1 MGSIDTTI
9 RSASRPVEVDNLSV
23 RFDGRTVLDGFSLSL
38 DAGEKVALTG
48 RSGGGKSTLLKCL
61 MGFVPKF
68 QGGIRIFGE
77 PLGPATVWRLRRA
90 LAWVPQEPDLGG
102 GTAREALARPFAWRA
117 NRAQAAAMDR
127 APALMERLLLDHALL
142 DKPVS
147 TLSGGEKQRIAV
159 VGALLLD
166 RPLLLLDEPASAL
179 DPESRLALA
188 ALLGE
193 QENRAML
200 CVTHDADTAPFCTR
214 QIAVTPCGEAV
225 NHG

>member
-1 MGSIDTTI
+1 MADSNTSFRG
-9 RSASRPVEVDNLSV
+9 ASRPVEVESLSV
-23 RFDGRTVLDGFSLSL
+23 HFDGRVVLDGFSLFL

-61 MGFVPKF
+61 MGFVPVF

-77 PLGPATVWRLRRA
+77 SLNPASVWRLRRA

-102 GTAREALARPFAWRA
+102 GTAREALARPFEWRA
-117 NRAQAAAMDR
+117 NRAHANEMDKI
-127 APALMERLLLDHALL
+127 PALMERLLLNPSLL

-147 TLSGGEKQRIAV
+147 TLSGGEKQRIAL

-179 DPESRLALA
+179 DPESRRALA
-188 ALLGE
+188 ALLGGLE
-193 QENRAML
+193 HRAML
-200 CVTHDADTAPFCTR
+200 CVTHDADAVPFCTR
-214 QIAVTPCGEAV
+214 RITVAPVDGGAA
-225 NHG
+225 HG

>member
-1 MGSIDTTI
+1 M
-9 RSASRPVEVDNLSV
+9 
-23 RFDGRTVLDGFSLSL
+23 LDGFSLSL

-61 MGFVPKF
+61 MGFVPGF

-90 LAWVPQEPDLGG
+90 LAWVPQEPDLGA
-102 GTAREALARPFAWRA
+102 GTAREAMARPFAWRA
-117 NRAQAAAMDR
+117 NRARNAAMDR
-127 APALMERLLLDHALL
+127 APALMERLLLDRALL

-179 DPESRLALA
+179 DPESRRALA

-200 CVTHDADTAPFCTR
+200 CVTHDADSAPFCTR
-214 QIAVTPCGEAV
+214 QIAVTPGGEAV